1 MKITKAVYLQGN
13 VDFKKC
19 PPPNKPEFAFIGRS
33 NVGKSSIINM
43 LTDNRKLAQVSASPG
58 KTKLINHFYINDSW
72 YLVDLPGYGWAK
84 TSKSSKAEWDLMTK
98 DYMTKRE
105 NMICAFV
112 LIDSCIEA
120 QKIDLEYMEGLA
132 SHGIPFVILFTKAD
146 RTNKTRI
153 NAIIEKYKV
162 KMLETWEELP
172 KMFITSSK
180 EGTGKEEVL
189 EFIGELNKNYFS
201 EI

>member
-1 MKITKAVYLQGN
+1 MKITKAIYFQGN
-13 VDFKKC
+13 VDYRKC
-19 PPPNKPEFAFIGRS
+19 PQLDKPEYAFIGRS

-43 LTDNRKLAQVSASPG
+43 LTDNSKLAQVSGSPG
-58 KTKLINHFYINDSW
+58 KTKLINHFYINDDW
-72 YLVDLPGYGWAK
+72 YLVDLPGYGWAR
-84 TSKSSKAEWDLMTK
+84 TSKSSKAEWDIMTK
-98 DYMTKRE
+98 DYLTKRE

-132 SHGIPFVILFTKAD
+132 LNGIPFAMLFTKAD

-153 NAIIEKYKV
+153 SAIIDKYKA

-172 KMFITSSK
+172 KMIITSAK
-180 EGTGKEEVL
+180 EKTGKEEVL
-189 EFIGELNKNYFS
+189 AFIDELNKNYHLS
-201 EI
+201 